1 MAIGMAMEKGPSVV
15 VYNEKNRELF
25 RKNGKL
31 HGYTAATVTVIY
43 GNSLITYNDKG
54 RETSRRSVK

>member
-1 MAIGMAMEKGPSVV
+1 MAIGMAMEKSPYVV

-25 RKNGKL
+25 RKKGTL
-31 HGYTAATVTVIY
+31 HGYTATTVTVIY

-54 RETSRRSVK
+54 RETSRRNIK